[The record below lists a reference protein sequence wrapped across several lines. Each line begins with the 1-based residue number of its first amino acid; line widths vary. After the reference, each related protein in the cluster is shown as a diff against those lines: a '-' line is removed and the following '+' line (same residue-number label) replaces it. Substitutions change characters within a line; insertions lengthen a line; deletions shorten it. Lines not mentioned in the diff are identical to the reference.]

1 MRDALLS
8 RDSQD
13 LDVAIEGDA
22 ITAVQELAGVFGGR
36 SVVLDSARGIARLL
50 LSTSAGEIQADL
62 NSAPLGIEA
71 DLAARDFTIDAMAVP
86 LGEDGAEPID
96 PHNGRADLERRMI
109 RTVSPNSL
117 PDDPVRMLRAVR
129 LEAQLG
135 FTIEDNAAEDIRS
148 RAVLVSSVAPERV
161 RDELLKTLAEQGAT
175 ASLRRLDELG
185 LLTQVIPELEE
196 ARDVTQ
202 PKEHYWDVLDH
213 LLETPGKVERVLHE
227 PSDEA
232 TLCVP
237 RLDGM
242 VVYFAAP
249 IGDGAARST
258 VLKLA
263 ALLHDISKPATKQ
276 FEPSGRMRFFGHD
289 TEGAEVSEQI
299 LRRLR
304 FCGRTCSMVR
314 SMVRYHLRPSQLSQ
328 KGELPTSRAMY
339 RYYRDVGDVA
349 VDTLYLNMAD
359 YLAARGPDIELDD
372 WEEHCR
378 MLGHVMAHCE
388 SGPDRADKPSWL
400 IDGHDLI
407 AEFLLEPGPII
418 GEVLE
423 TVREAQ
429 SAGEIGTKQEALDLA
444 GASLG
449 PGFSSA

>member
-1 MRDALLS
+1 MRDALLA

-22 ITAVQELAGVFGGR
+22 ITAAKELAGVFGGR

-50 LSTSAGEIQADL
+50 LSTSVGEIQADL

-86 LGEDGAEPID
+86 LAEDVTEPID

-135 FTIEDNAAEDIRS
+135 FTIDDNAAEDIRS

-175 ASLRRLDELG
+175 ASMRRLDELG

-196 ARDVTQ
+196 ARGVTQ

-213 LLETPGKVERVLHE
+213 LLETPGKVERVLDE
-227 PSDEA
+227 PSDEV
-232 TLCVP
+232 TRCVP
-237 RLDGM
+237 RFDGM

-328 KGELPTSRAMY
+328 KGELPKSRAMY
-339 RYYRDVGDVA
+339 RYYRDVGEVA
-349 VDTLYLNMAD
+349 VDILYLNMAD

-378 MLGHVMAHCE
+378 MLGHVLAHSE
-388 SGPDRADKPSWL
+388 SGPDRTVKPSWL
-400 IDGHDLI
+400 IDGHDLM

-444 GASLG
+444 GARLG
-449 PGFSSA
+449 SGFSSA